1 MHARSLAL
9 QLAGIDAIDCI
20 LNLAGTWPYSFTCN
34 TRSCALP
41 NRPTNSVRPDE
52 VMKGGCYY
60 LPHPQKVWVTV
71 MVLETPADTHS
82 CRVRLLDDGTEL
94 SIDLH
99 ECTLTPMQAHGRQ
112 GESNLAKL
120 DAEAMHEP
128 ELLTILDS
136 RCKIEAQQPYTAVG
150 DCLLVVNPL
159 RVLQI
164 DPAMKDVAV
173 VQLQHARALPPHPF
187 VLAEEEYMK
196 LKVPSLWPPTPAAAT
211 SADSSSSDSSTG
223 AGRCVVVAGAS
234 GAGISHTAAHIV
246 RYLGWRGTAGVDAH
260 CTPAALT
267 SSPPSPRGDSPAGG
281 ASTSAAGAA
290 AAAAAGAAGGFGL
303 GSEHRR
309 ISALPPQRKSSVT
322 AAAPAAAAAAALAAA
337 APVSV
342 CACLAAVDTVL
353 QAFLGAATPANHS
366 SSRYGRVTKLHFED
380 VDSASSSSSSSRNTS
395 SSSGGRHKL
404 CAASVQVFL
413 PELSRL
419 CAVSEGHRNF
429 NVLYSLLAG
438 ADKELRRRIT
448 VLPLDYYGYL
458 NQTSVG
464 ALDEVS
470 AFHIQT
476 AV

>member
-1 MHARSLAL
+1 
-9 QLAGIDAIDCI
+9 
-20 LNLAGTWPYSFTCN
+20 
-34 TRSCALP
+34 
-41 NRPTNSVRPDE
+41 VRPDE
-52 VMKGGCYY
+52 VIKGGCYY
-60 LPHPQKVWVTV
+60 LPHPQKVWITV

-94 SIDLH
+94 SINLH

-136 RCKIEAQQPYTAVG
+136 RSKIEAQQPYTAVG

-164 DPAMKDVAV
+164 DPAMKDVAAV
-173 VQLQHARALPPHPF
+173 HLQPARALPPHPY

-196 LKVPSLWPPTPAAAT
+196 LKVPSLWPPTPAATAVT
-211 SADSSSSDSSTG
+211 NSSSSSDNI
-223 AGRCVVVAGAS
+223 GRCVVVAGTS

-281 ASTSAAGAA
+281 AST
-290 AAAAAGAAGGFGL
+290 AAAGTAAAGGAAAGGFGL

-342 CACLAAVDTVL
+342 SACLAAVDTVL

-366 SSRYGRVTKLHFED
+366 SSRYGRVTKLQFED
-380 VDSASSSSSSSRNTS
+380 VDSTSSSNSSNSN

-470 AFHIQT
+470 
-476 AV
+476 VC